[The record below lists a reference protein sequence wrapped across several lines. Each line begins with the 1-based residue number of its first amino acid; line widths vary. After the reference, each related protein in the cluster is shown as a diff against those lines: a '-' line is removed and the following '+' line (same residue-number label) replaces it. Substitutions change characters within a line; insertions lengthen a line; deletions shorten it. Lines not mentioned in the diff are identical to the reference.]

1 MNHTVAYE
9 AGLGRFSP
17 LSTILCY
24 DDFDRGLCGWL
35 DLKPNFRY
43 ENFTYHP
50 GPVDLARWG
59 PTMLSTATFAFP
71 GTHGSMSGTYS
82 LKVSSRA
89 NAGRYEDPPAPG
101 GQGCAIKRLTSF
113 RPWGLI
119 QIEAWYAYTPE
130 QDRVDLGEKTFVRLV
145 SCSISRRA
153 TIVTCPLCGI

>member
-50 GPVDLARWG
+50 GPVDLGRSC
-59 PTMLSTATFAFP
+59 PL
-71 GTHGSMSGTYS
+71 GTHHAQHGH
-82 LKVSSRA
+82 LRLSR
-89 NAGRYEDPPAPG
+89 Y
-101 GQGCAIKRLTSF
+101 
-113 RPWGLI
+113 PWINERHLLSEGL
-119 QIEAWYAYTPE
+119 QPSQCRT
-130 QDRVDLGEKTFVRLV
+130 V
-145 SCSISRRA
+145 
-153 TIVTCPLCGI
+153 